1 MGYVKAHARGDDVV
15 IVVSYIVIHPAV
27 STSICFYPR
36 NPTSS
41 SIYSALSASFASC
54 SAFASANEF
63 FFAAD
68 TFGMIESGDCSFSS
82 YLLSR

>member
-15 IVVSYIVIHPAV
+15 IVVSYIMIQPSV

-41 SIYSALSASFASC
+41 SIYSALSAS
-54 SAFASANEF
+54 FASANEF